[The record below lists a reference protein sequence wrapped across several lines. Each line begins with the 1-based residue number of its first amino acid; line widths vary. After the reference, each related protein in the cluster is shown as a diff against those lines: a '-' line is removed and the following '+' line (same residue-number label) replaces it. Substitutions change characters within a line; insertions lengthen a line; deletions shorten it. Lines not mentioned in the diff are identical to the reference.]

1 MTRIKDPERT
11 ACPALATLDPV
22 LAYWN
27 GLRRGRAVPARAD
40 LDPDAMQA
48 WLRSIGL
55 VERTVHGHLRLRVG
69 GRIFHQLMG
78 VEARGMP
85 FRAMFAPD
93 ARRRLQSLTDAVFDG
108 PNLLILHLELPAGGG
123 AGAAGAM
130 ALLPLTDNTGGVTR
144 ALVHVATDP
153 AIVVRHPCRFRISLA
168 NLTRPLQ
175 ADERPRAP
183 NAPALP
189 ILRVI
194 RGGRV

>member
-1 MTRIKDPERT
+1 
-11 ACPALATLDPV
+11 
-22 LAYWN
+22 
-27 GLRRGRAVPARAD
+27 
-40 LDPDAMQA
+40 
-48 WLRSIGL
+48 
-55 VERTVHGHLRLRVG
+55 
-69 GRIFHQLMG
+69 
-78 VEARGMP
+78 MP

-153 AIVVRHPCRFRISLA
+153 AIVARHPCRFRISLA

-194 RGGRV
+194 RGGLV